1 MWTGTGRAAAIASAM
16 ILAATSFT
24 GCADLSAID
33 KEFKELKAQ
42 LDQVS
47 SDVAAMKSSLDQ
59 ATEAS
64 RQAKEAADN
73 AASTANQA
81 LAVAQ
86 SAQRSLEAAN
96 ERLNTVPPES
106 PSK

>member
-1 MWTGTGRAAAIASAM
+1 MWNGIGRGATIGSAM
-16 ILAATSFT
+16 ILASTLFT

-33 KEFKELKAQ
+33 QEFKDLKAQ
-42 LDQVS
+42 LNQVS

-73 AASTANQA
+73 AASTASQA

-86 SAQRSLEAAN
+86 SAQRSLEATN
-96 ERLNTVPPES
+96 ERVKQLS
-106 PSK
+106 SDSQSK